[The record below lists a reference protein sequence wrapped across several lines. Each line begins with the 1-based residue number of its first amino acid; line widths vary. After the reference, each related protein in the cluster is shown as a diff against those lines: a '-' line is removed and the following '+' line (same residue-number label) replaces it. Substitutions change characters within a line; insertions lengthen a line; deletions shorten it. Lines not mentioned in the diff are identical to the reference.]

1 MCSLK
6 CGNCSLNIVNIVMS
20 TTLLDSNVI
29 LGGEIAA
36 AAAASGEARASIT
49 LIATAIIVTAAHS
62 TSIQVR

>member
-1 MCSLK
+1 
-6 CGNCSLNIVNIVMS
+6 MS

-36 AAAASGEARASIT
+36 AAASGEARASII
-49 LIATAIIVTAAHS
+49 LIATDIIVTAAHS